1 MKKHINQRVLIG
13 ITLAAGTVL
22 AIGVCNSS
30 AVRPPVSR
38 YQMTKFSDLHNPI
51 KGTHYW
57 AVKPYSGWASDPWTG
72 DDAPYERIEREVD
85 EALKN
90 GGTVGN
96 LLEQYSLQAQQKP
109 TDPQAQFRW
118 SYLAREVILA
128 QPHRSDWELDSQEV
142 ISVLLARAVSPKTYS
157 YDRLRFLE
165 ARQDPNVTE
174 LGERLLKRDPNDV
187 SVKYALISDY
197 SALFSKK
204 SQKSH
209 TVDPKL
215 KQRAVALAQQLI
227 HVDLSNP
234 DYHVALA
241 GVYVSSFEDHK
252 NANDAAAAIA
262 AYQDYFKLVPPDDF
276 ERKRRQI
283 IVNELQLY
291 LATNP
296 VQKQ

>member
-72 DDAPYERIEREVD
+72 DDAPYERIEHDAD

-109 TDPQAQFRW
+109 TDPQAQFQW

-187 SVKYALISDY
+187 SVKYALINDY
-197 SALFSKK
+197 SGLFSEK

-215 KQRAVALAQQLI
+215 KQRALVLAQQII
-227 HVDLSNP
+227 HVEPLNP

-252 NANDAAAAIA
+252 NADDAAAAIA
-262 AYQDYFKLVPPDDF
+262 AYEDYFKLVPPEDF

-283 IVNELQLY
+283 IVNELQSY
-291 LATNP
+291 LSANP
-296 VQKQ
+296 ARKP